1 MFVICGPKLSICGFI
16 VSIWAIIMMGL
27 MGVFYLI
34 KSPLL
39 LEDIGPTTED
49 DWKDR
54 TKIDAI
60 FQQSAY
66 NCWVVAGVYVFVG
79 LFSYFQMRMNSRQQ
93 YVVT

>member
-16 VSIWAIIMMGL
+16 ISIWGIIMMGL
-27 MGVFYLI
+27 LGVFFLI

-39 LEDIGPTTED
+39 LEDIPATKED
-49 DWKDR
+49 FEERAKV
-54 TKIDAI
+54 DAI